1 MLAAARRQRDG
12 SATAN
17 ASAGA
22 SGECVTNGCIWRFD
36 PVSSKIERPCARCGC
51 APLSMRQKGKRAKGK
66 RRRFRGLEDPIST
79 TLGLVAVVVL
89 VLANGFFVATEFALV
104 SVRRTRMQQ
113 LASEGNR
120 RAIGV
125 LDLLDHLDTY
135 IAATQLGITISS
147 LALGWI
153 GEPAVA
159 TLLHGVIVLLPFTV
173 GPTTLHALS
182 FVIAFSFVTSLH
194 IVIGELAPKSLALQ
208 RSEATVLAVY
218 RPIHIFLVI
227 FRPVIGALN
236 WVGNQVVKLAGI
248 QSASGH
254 ALVQSAEEL
263 MLAVDASREAGLVNQ
278 TAHDMVGRAFSFT
291 DMQARHVMVP
301 RTEVTAL
308 PLDATL
314 DDVIQIASQTSHT
327 RLPVFEGDSDH
338 IVGIIKIKRLLP
350 LFLDRVHAT
359 ATADAV
365 TTGGQDNAPE
375 ADRAAKKIAQRF
387 DIRDYMMELMLVPE
401 TLAASEVL
409 TSMRENHVQMAVVI
423 DEYGGTAGIV
433 TLQDIVTHLI
443 GRIQEEEDLDET
455 DGIGPDGVLH
465 FDGLTSLVELRER
478 YNVDLQNEEYA
489 VETLGGYVFF
499 FLGRAV
505 QVGDEVRAPGGQLLI
520 VEEMDGLR
528 VARVRVFN
536 PGSGEDGVDED
547 EIRNVA

>member
-1 MLAAARRQRDG
+1 MCAAWLPLLSKRQNLGRTED
-12 SATAN
+12 
-17 ASAGA
+17 
-22 SGECVTNGCIWRFD
+22 
-36 PVSSKIERPCARCGC
+36 
-51 APLSMRQKGKRAKGK
+51 K
-66 RRRFRGLEDPIST
+66 RRWFRGLEDPIST
-79 TLGLVAVVVL
+79 PLGLVAVVAL

-113 LASEGNR
+113 LASEGDR
-120 RAIGV
+120 RAVGV
-125 LDLLDHLDTY
+125 LDLLNHLDTY

-159 TLLHGVIVLLPFTV
+159 NLLRSIIPHLPFTI
-173 GPTTLHALS
+173 GPTTLHAIS

-208 RSEATVLAVY
+208 RSEATALAVY
-218 RPIHIFLVI
+218 RPIHAFLVI
-227 FRPVIGALN
+227 FRPVIVALN

-248 QSASGH
+248 HPASGH

-314 DDVIQIASQTSHT
+314 DDVIQVASQTSHT

-365 TTGGQDNAPE
+365 TSVGQGDGPA
-375 ADRAAKKIAQRF
+375 ADLAAETIAKRF

-443 GRIQEEEDLDET
+443 GRIQEEGDGDESE
-455 DGIGPDGVLH
+455 GIGPDGVMH
-465 FDGLTSLVELRER
+465 FDGLTSIVELRER
-478 YNVDLQNEEYA
+478 HNVDLQNEEYD

-499 FLGRAV
+499 VLGRAAH
-505 QVGDEVRAPGGQLLI
+505 VGDEVRAPGGQLI
-520 VEEMDGLR
+520 VVEEMDGLR
-528 VARVRVFN
+528 VARVRVLN
-536 PGSGEDGVDED
+536 PGPPSDLSGHDTADDEEHD
-547 EIRNVA
+547 DILHVA

>member
-1 MLAAARRQRDG
+1 MF
-12 SATAN
+12 
-17 ASAGA
+17 
-22 SGECVTNGCIWRFD
+22 I
-36 PVSSKIERPCARCGC
+36 
-51 APLSMRQKGKRAKGK
+51 
-66 RRRFRGLEDPIST
+66 GLEDPIST
-79 TLGLVAVVVL
+79 TLGLVAVVAL
-89 VLANGFFVATEFALV
+89 VFANGFFVATEFALV

-120 RAIGV
+120 RATGV
-125 LDLLDHLDTY
+125 LDLLNHLDTY

-159 TLLHGVIVLLPFTV
+159 TLLHGIIDYLPFTI
-173 GPTTLHALS
+173 GTTTTHAIS
-182 FVIAFSFVTSLH
+182 FVIAFSLVTSLH

-208 RSEATVLAVY
+208 RSEATSLAVY
-218 RPIHIFLVI
+218 RPIHLFLVV
-227 FRPVIGALN
+227 FRPVINSLN
-236 WVGNQVVKLAGI
+236 WVGNQVVKMVGI
-248 QSASGH
+248 QPASGH

-263 MLAVDASREAGLVNQ
+263 MLAVDASREAGLVDQ
-278 TAHDMVGRAFSFT
+278 AAHDLVGRAFSFT

-308 PLDATL
+308 PIDATL
-314 DDVIQIASQTSHT
+314 DDVIKLSSETSHT

-359 ATADAV
+359 ATAEAV
-365 TTGGQDNAPE
+365 AGTPGGNGRLPAT
-375 ADRAAKKIAQRF
+375 AHAAAKIAERF
-387 DIRDYMMELMLVPE
+387 DIRDYVTEPMLVPE

-433 TLQDIVTHLI
+433 TLQDIVTRLI
-443 GRIQEEEDLDET
+443 GRIQEDEDNPEIE
-455 DGIGPDGVLH
+455 GIGPDGVLH
-465 FDGLTSLVELRER
+465 FDGLTSLAELRDRHE
-478 YNVDLQNEEYA
+478 VDLQNEEYD

-499 FLGRAV
+499 VLGRAA
-505 QVGDEVRAPGGQLLI
+505 QVGDEVVAPGGQVLV

-528 VARVRVFN
+528 VARVRVL
-536 PGSGEDGVDED
+536 PPESGDGIEVLGRGAGEDLH
-547 EIRNVA
+547 RAVA

>member
-1 MLAAARRQRDG
+1 MCAAWLPLLSIRQNVGQTED
-12 SATAN
+12 
-17 ASAGA
+17 
-22 SGECVTNGCIWRFD
+22 
-36 PVSSKIERPCARCGC
+36 
-51 APLSMRQKGKRAKGK
+51 K
-66 RRRFRGLEDPIST
+66 RRWFRGLEDPIST
-79 TLGLVAVVVL
+79 PLGLVAVVAL

-113 LASEGNR
+113 LASEGDR
-120 RAIGV
+120 RAVGV

-159 TLLHGVIVLLPFTV
+159 NLLRGIIPHLPFTI
-173 GPTTLHALS
+173 GPTTLHAIS

-208 RSEATVLAVY
+208 RSEATALAIH
-218 RPIHIFLVI
+218 RPIHIFLMI
-227 FRPVIGALN
+227 FRPVIVALN
-236 WVGNQVVKLAGI
+236 WIGNQVVKLAGI
-248 QSASGH
+248 QPASGH

-314 DDVIQIASQTSHT
+314 DDVIQVASQTSHT

-365 TTGGQDNAPE
+365 TTGGQGGGPT
-375 ADRAAKKIAQRF
+375 ADLAAEQIAERF

-401 TLAASEVL
+401 TLAASQVL

-443 GRIQEEEDLDET
+443 GRIQEEEDEAE
-455 DGIGPDGVLH
+455 GIGPDGVMH

-478 YNVDLQNEEYA
+478 HNVDLQNEEYD

-499 FLGRAV
+499 FLGRAA
-505 QVGDEVRAPGGQLLI
+505 QVGDEVRAPGGQI
-520 VEEMDGLR
+520 IVVEEMDGLR
-528 VARVRVFN
+528 VARVRVLN
-536 PGSGEDGVDED
+536 PGTVADAMIHDDTDDRHDED
-547 EIRNVA
+547 VRNVA